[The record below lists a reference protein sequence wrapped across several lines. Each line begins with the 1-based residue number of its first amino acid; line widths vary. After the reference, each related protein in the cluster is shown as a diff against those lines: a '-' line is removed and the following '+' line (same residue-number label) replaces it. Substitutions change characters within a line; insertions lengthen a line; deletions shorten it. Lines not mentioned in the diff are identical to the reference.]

1 MILYTHKQLNNLQKR
16 FAKSITSAIFVAI
29 FGIVLS
35 VVLCFF
41 VNDDNALVLQIV
53 VSVINVL
60 IGWYV
65 IGCIFLSIVPLN
77 RKINFTQS
85 MLNGTKQTISGNIS
99 KIGETITFAK
109 IAMVEVVIVEEKQH
123 VCYWQSSDAIPFL
136 VNDNVTLQVVNGRIY
151 SYEVISHE

>member
-16 FAKSITSAIFVAI
+16 FATSITSAIFVAI
-29 FGIVLS
+29 LGIVLS

-65 IGCIFLSIVPLN
+65 IGCVFLSIVPLN
-77 RKINFTQS
+77 RKINFTKS

-123 VCYWQSSDAIPFL
+123 VCYWQSSDFIPFS